1 MHTWL
6 NMTEGEVRDKT
17 RDEIIQVATQN
28 KIDRDMAWEA
38 SRIHDSFKAFADA
51 LHIQL
56 HDLALA
62 NQPLGLATFGLP
74 AEADLRLFTVMQM
87 LGKPFIAALQPK
99 DHEEMIVGDY
109 KKLRDTPVWKLL
121 DKHVRQNE
129 PYTGDAKVGEML
141 AKAREYWP
149 NQGDGELSPSLAMKL
164 HCHLLRRR
172 SGQKSGRTAHRTQ
185 PLRLRSFTHS
195 YAGGLGSRAR
205 GNRKTDR
212 PIPRKTGRISEETR
226 LQFMIGGNHA
236 PFRRTG
242 SAGLCRARLQ
252 AQVR

>member
-1 MHTWL
+1 
-6 NMTEGEVRDKT
+6 MTEGEVRDKT
-17 RDEIIQVATQN
+17 RDEISQVATQN

-149 NQGDGELSPSLAMKL
+149 NQGDGELSPSRKEITLPPPTAAIRSKIRTYCPPDATSTASIF
-164 HCHLLRRR
+164 HAFLRRR
-172 SGQKSGRTAHRTQ
+172 
-185 PLRLRSFTHS
+185 
-195 YAGGLGSRAR
+195 LGKPGAR
-205 GNRKTDR
+205 KPKN
-212 PIPRKTGRISEETR
+212 
-226 LQFMIGGNHA
+226 
-236 PFRRTG
+236 
-242 SAGLCRARLQ
+242 
-252 AQVR
+252 